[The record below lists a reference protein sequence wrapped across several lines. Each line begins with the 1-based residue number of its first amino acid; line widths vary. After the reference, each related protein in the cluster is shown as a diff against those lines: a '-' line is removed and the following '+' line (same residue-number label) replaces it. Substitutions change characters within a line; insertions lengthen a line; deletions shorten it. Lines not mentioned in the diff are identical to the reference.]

1 MKKLF
6 IVFLTVFAISAWA
19 RPPQHNH
26 NHASGGWIA
35 PLVFGGII
43 GYAISQNQA
52 QSAPPVL
59 APAPCPMGYVPVTE
73 RVWIQDNYGRYIQVD
88 RIVGCR

>member
-6 IVFLTVFAISAWA
+6 VVFLTVFALSAWA
-19 RPPQHNH
+19 RPPHHNH
-26 NHASGGWIA
+26 NSGGWIA
-35 PLVFGGII
+35 PLVFGGIV
-43 GYAISQNQA
+43 GYAISQSQVQA
-52 QSAPPVL
+52 APPIM

-73 RVWIQDNYGRYIQVD
+73 RVWIQDSYGRYIQVD